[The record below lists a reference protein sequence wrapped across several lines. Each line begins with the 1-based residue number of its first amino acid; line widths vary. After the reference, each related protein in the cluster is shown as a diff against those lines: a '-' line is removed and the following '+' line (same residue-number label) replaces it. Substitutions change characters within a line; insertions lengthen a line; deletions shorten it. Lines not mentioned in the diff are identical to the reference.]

1 MHAPTLMHPCIMHP
15 CIPIDSCASTSQVR
29 EVHITHTNPQ
39 RRIPVGTAE
48 PVHMPYAGRQPPARV
63 ASAHEMRQS
72 TDVDCI
78 VKATGVAP
86 SYARCVCVRARARA
100 CVGARACV
108 RVCKCTHIHAHVNR
122 QVLEETY
129 LDPVEAILKI
139 KRLTHGPPR

>member
-48 PVHMPYAGRQPPARV
+48 PVPMPYAGWQPPARV

-86 SYARCVCVRARARA
+86 SYARCVCVRARACVRA
-100 CVGARACV
+100 CVRARACV
-108 RVCKCTHIHAHVNR
+108 CVNVHTYTH
-122 QVLEETY
+122 T
-129 LDPVEAILKI
+129 
-139 KRLTHGPPR
+139 